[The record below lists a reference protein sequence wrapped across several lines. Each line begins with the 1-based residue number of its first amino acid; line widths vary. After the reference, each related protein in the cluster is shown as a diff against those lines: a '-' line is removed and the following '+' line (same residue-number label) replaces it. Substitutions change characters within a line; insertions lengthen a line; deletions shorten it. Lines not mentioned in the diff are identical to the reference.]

1 VCGDRRPPDADT
13 FAHRAQRDADA
24 LADRADADPDG
35 DTEPAARTVARV
47 ESHTRA
53 LADRAV
59 PDLGSSAHRHEP
71 DAGAQ
76 ARCGDLDRAA
86 HSDATSAV
94 DADGPGPRRSEPAAG
109 AAPAGADRS
118 PFGARSGARQAGR
131 RGIDVDRRYLFDGGA
146 RRRVRQARQGRDEQR
161 RRDATRL

>member
-1 VCGDRRPPDADT
+1 VCADRRSPDSRT

-35 DTEPAARTVARV
+35 DAEPDARAVARA

-59 PDLGSSAHRHEP
+59 PDLGSSAQRHEP

-94 DADGPGPRRSEPAAG
+94 DADGPRRTEPAAG
-109 AAPAGADRS
+109 AAPARADRS

-146 RRRVRQARQGRDEQR
+146 RRRVRQARQGRDG
-161 RRDATRL
+161 